1 MNKFKVG
8 DIVKPNKD
16 SDEFYRCTNTS
27 HMEKGVVHDILGDGL
42 VEIYVT
48 KWIKKDVD
56 FPDIFAVKEKYFDLV
71 ERESEK
77 RSVHITWDGESKTV
91 RAVYKV
97 GNEVVDRREANCHP
111 DDNFDFFTGA
121 KLALERIEVNS
132 DIEEHTESDVIK
144 IGDIVTVTDDGESY
158 STYTDWFAKNGY
170 EESLPRYAYGVR
182 FFKTTLGFEDSDTF
196 KVIGKGSA
204 LFDGDVLMIT
214 PDFSNPEVLY
224 GRHENSVFLINEQG
238 VKKVN

>member
-27 HMEKGVVHDILGDGL
+27 HMEKGVVRDIENGRM
-42 VEIYVT
+42 EIYVT

-56 FPDIFAVKEKYFDLV
+56 FPDSFIVQEKCFDLV
-71 ERESEK
+71 GKESEK

-97 GNEVVDRREANCHP
+97 GNAVVDRREANCHP

-144 IGDIVTVTDDGESY
+144 IGDIVTVVDEGESY
-158 STYTDWFAKNGY
+158 STYTNWFTENGY
-170 EESLPRYAYGVR
+170 EEFLPRYAYGVR
-182 FFKTTLGFEDSDTF
+182 HFKTSLGFEDGDTF

-204 LFDGDVLMIT
+204 LFDGDALMIT
-214 PDFSNPEVLY
+214 PNFSNSKVLY
-224 GRHENSVFLINEQG
+224 GKHEDSVFLINVRG

>member
-1 MNKFKVG
+1 MSKFKVG
-8 DIVKPNKD
+8 DIIKPNAD
-16 SDEFYRCTNTS
+16 SDECYCWTNTS
-27 HMEKGVVHDILGDGL
+27 HMKKGVVCKILEDGC

-48 KWIKKDVD
+48 NWIKKDVD
-56 FPDIFAVKEKYFDLV
+56 FPDSFMVNEKYFDLV
-71 ERESEK
+71 GKESEK

-121 KLALERIEVNS
+121 KLALERVEVNS
-132 DIEEHTESDVIK
+132 YIEEHTESDEIK
-144 IGDIVTVTDDGESY
+144 IGDTVTVVNDGEGY
-158 STYTDWFAKNGY
+158 STYTKWFTKNGY
-170 EESLPRYAYGVR
+170 EEFLPRYAYGVR
-182 FFKTTLGFEDSDTF
+182 NFKTTLGFEDGATF

-204 LFDGDVLMIT
+204 FFDEDVLMIT
-214 PDFSNPEVLY
+214 PDFSNPKVIY
-224 GRHENSVFLINEQG
+224 GEHERSVFLINEDG

>member
-16 SDEFYRCTNTS
+16 SGVFYRYTNTS
-27 HMEKGVVHDILGDGL
+27 CMERGVVRKILGDGF

-48 KWIKKDVD
+48 MWIKKDVD
-56 FPDIFAVKEKYFDLV
+56 CPNDFKVNEKYFDLV

-121 KLALERIEVNS
+121 KLALERVEVNS
-132 DIEEHTESDVIK
+132 DIEEYAKIDEIK
-144 IGDIVTVTDDGESY
+144 IGDIVTVVDDGKGY
-158 STYTDWFAKNGY
+158 STYTDWFVKNGY
-170 EESLPRYAYGVR
+170 AEFLPRYAYGVR
-182 FFKTTLGFEDSDTF
+182 HFKTVLGFEDSDTF
-196 KVIGKGSA
+196 KVIGKGSD
-204 LFDGDVLMIT
+204 LFEGDILMIT
-214 PDFSNPEVLY
+214 PDFSNPKVLY
-224 GRHENSVFLINEQG
+224 GEHEESVFLINGEG

>member
-1 MNKFKVG
+1 MSKFKVG

-16 SDEFYRCTNTS
+16 SDGVYRCTNTS
-27 HMEKGVVHDILGDGL
+27 CMERGVVRKILGVGL
-42 VEIYVT
+42 VELYVT
-48 KWIKKDVD
+48 KWSKKYAD
-56 FPDIFAVKEKYFDLV
+56 FPDSFMVNEKYFDLV
-71 ERESEK
+71 GKESEK

-121 KLALERIEVNS
+121 KLALERVEVNS
-132 DIEEHTESDVIK
+132 DIEEHAESDGIK
-144 IGDIVTVTDDGESY
+144 IGDIVTVVNDGEGY
-158 STYTDWFAKNGY
+158 STYTQWFTENGY
-170 EESLPRYAYGVR
+170 DEFLPRYAYGVR
-182 FFKTTLGFEDSDTF
+182 YFKTSLGFEDSDTF
-196 KVIGKGSA
+196 KVIGKGSDA
-204 LFDGDVLMIT
+204 FERDVLMIT

-224 GRHENSVFLINEQG
+224 GKHEDNVFLINEDG

>member
-8 DIVKPNKD
+8 DIIKPNADTDK
-16 SDEFYRCTNTS
+16 FYCYTNTS
-27 HMEKGVVHDILGDGL
+27 RMKSGVVRKILGDGF

-48 KWIKKDVD
+48 KWINKDVD
-56 FPDIFAVKEKYFDLV
+56 CPNDFKVKEENFDLV
-71 ERESEK
+71 GKVSGK

-91 RAVYKV
+91 IAVYKV
-97 GNEVVDRREANCHP
+97 GNEVLDRREANCHP

-121 KLALERIEVNS
+121 KLALERVEVNS
-132 DIEEHTESDVIK
+132 DIEEHAESDEIK
-144 IGDIVTVTDDGESY
+144 IGDIVTVVDDGKGY
-158 STYTDWFAKNGY
+158 STYTKWFTDNGY
-170 EESLPRYAYGVR
+170 EEFLPRYAYGVR
-182 FFKTTLGFEDSDTF
+182 HFKTALGFEDSVTF

-204 LFDGDVLMIT
+204 LFDGEVLMIT

-224 GRHENSVFLINEQG
+224 GKHEDSVFLINEDG

>member
-1 MNKFKVG
+1 MSKFKVG
-8 DIVKPNKD
+8 DVIKPNVY
-16 SDEFYRCTNTS
+16 SDRFYSCTNTS
-27 HMEKGVVHDILGDGL
+27 HMEKGVVRDIGDGC

-56 FPDIFAVKEKYFDLV
+56 FPDSFIVQEKYFDLV

-132 DIEEHTESDVIK
+132 KIEEHTESDEIK
-144 IGDIVTVTDDGESY
+144 IGDIVTVVDDGEGY
-158 STYTDWFAKNGY
+158 STNTKWFTDNGY
-170 EESLPRYAYGVR
+170 EEFLPRYAYGVR
-182 FFKTTLGFEDSDTF
+182 HFKTALGFEDSDTF

-204 LFDGDVLMIT
+204 LFGGDVLMIT

-224 GRHENSVFLINEQG
+224 GKHEESVFLINVCG

>member
-1 MNKFKVG
+1 MSKFKVG
-8 DIVKPNKD
+8 DIIKPNKD
-16 SDEFYRCTNTS
+16 SDECYCCTNTS
-27 HMEKGVVHDILGDGL
+27 HMKKGIVCKILEDGC

-48 KWIKKDVD
+48 NWIKKDVD
-56 FPDIFAVKEKYFDLV
+56 FPDSFEVQEKYFDLV

-97 GNEVVDRREANCHP
+97 GNAVVDRREANCHP

-144 IGDIVTVTDDGESY
+144 IGDIVTVVDDGEGY
-158 STYTDWFAKNGY
+158 STYTNWFVKNGY
-170 EESLPRYAYGVR
+170 EEFLPRYAYGVR
-182 FFKTTLGFEDSDTF
+182 HFKTTLGFEDSDTF
-196 KVIGKGSA
+196 RVIGKGSDV
-204 LFDGDVLMIT
+204 FGEDVLMLT
-214 PDFSNPEVLY
+214 PVFSNPEVISD
-224 GRHENSVFLINEQG
+224 RHEDSVFLINVRG

>member
-1 MNKFKVG
+1 MSKFKVG

-16 SDEFYRCTNTS
+16 SDRFYSCTNTS
-27 HMEKGVVHDILGDGL
+27 HMEKGVVRDIGDGC

-56 FPDIFAVKEKYFDLV
+56 FPDSFIVQEKYFDLV

-132 DIEEHTESDVIK
+132 DIEEHTESDEIK
-144 IGDIVTVTDDGESY
+144 IGDIVTVVDDGEGY
-158 STYTDWFAKNGY
+158 STNTKWFTDNGY
-170 EESLPRYAYGVR
+170 EEFLPRYAYGVR
-182 FFKTTLGFEDSDTF
+182 HFKTTLGFEDSDTF
-196 KVIGKGSA
+196 KVIGKGRDI
-204 LFDGDVLMIT
+204 FGEGVLMIT
-214 PDFSNPEVLY
+214 PNFSNSKVLY
-224 GRHENSVFLINEQG
+224 GKHEDSVFLINVCG

>member
-27 HMEKGVVHDILGDGL
+27 HMEKGVVRDIEDGRM
-42 VEIYVT
+42 EIYVT

-56 FPDIFAVKEKYFDLV
+56 FPDRFWVNEDYFDLV
-71 ERESEK
+71 GKESEK

-97 GNEVVDRREANCHP
+97 GNAVVDRREANCHP

-132 DIEEHTESDVIK
+132 DIEEHTERDVIK
-144 IGDIVTVTDDGESY
+144 IGDTITVVDEGESY
-158 STYTDWFAKNGY
+158 STYTNWFTENLY
-170 EESLPRYAYGVR
+170 DEFLPRYAYGVR
-182 FFKTTLGFEDSDTF
+182 HFKTALGFEDSDTF
-196 KVIGKGSA
+196 KVIGKGSSV
-204 LFDGDVLMIT
+204 FGGDVLMIT

-224 GRHENSVFLINEQG
+224 GNHEDSVFLINARG

>member
-1 MNKFKVG
+1 MSKFKVG
-8 DIVKPNKD
+8 DVIKPNVY
-16 SDEFYRCTNTS
+16 SDRFYSCTNTS
-27 HMEKGVVHDILGDGL
+27 HMEKGVVRDIGDGC

-56 FPDIFAVKEKYFDLV
+56 FPDSFIVQEKYFDLV

-132 DIEEHTESDVIK
+132 DIEEHTESDEIK
-144 IGDIVTVTDDGESY
+144 IGDIVTVVDEGESY
-158 STYTDWFAKNGY
+158 STYTKWFTDSGY
-170 EESLPRYAYGVR
+170 EEFLPRYAYGVR
-182 FFKTTLGFEDSDTF
+182 HFKTALGFEDSDTF

-224 GRHENSVFLINEQG
+224 GKHEDSVFLINVRG

>member
-1 MNKFKVG
+1 MSKFKVG
-8 DIVKPNKD
+8 DIIKPNKD
-16 SDEFYRCTNTS
+16 SDEAYCCTNTS
-27 HMEKGVVHDILGDGL
+27 HMEKGVVRDIEDGRI
-42 VEIYVT
+42 EIYVT

-56 FPDIFAVKEKYFDLV
+56 FPDRFWVIEDYFDLV

-111 DDNFDFFTGA
+111 DDKFDFFTGA

-132 DIEEHTESDVIK
+132 DIEEHTESDEIK
-144 IGDIVTVTDDGESY
+144 IGDIVTVVDEGESY
-158 STYTDWFAKNGY
+158 STYTKWFTDNGY

-182 FFKTTLGFEDSDTF
+182 HFKTALGFEDSDTF
-196 KVIGKGSA
+196 KVIGKGSSI
-204 LFDGDVLMIT
+204 FGGDVLMIT

-224 GRHENSVFLINEQG
+224 GKHEDSVFLIGENG

>member
-1 MNKFKVG
+1 MSKFKVG
-8 DIVKPNKD
+8 DIIKPNKD
-16 SDEFYRCTNTS
+16 SDKIYRCTNTS
-27 HMEKGVVHDILGDGL
+27 YMEKGVVRKIGSEC

-48 KWIKKDVD
+48 NWIKKDVD
-56 FPDIFAVKEKYFDLV
+56 FPDRFTVWEEYFDLV
-71 ERESEK
+71 EKEPEK

-97 GNEVVDRREANCHP
+97 GNELVDRREANCHP

-132 DIEEHTESDVIK
+132 DIGEHAETDTIK
-144 IGDIVTVTDDGESY
+144 IGDTVVVVDDGKSY
-158 STYTDWFAKNGY
+158 STYTDWFVKSGY
-170 EESLPRYAYGVR
+170 AEFLPRYAYGIR
-182 FFKTTLGFEDSDTF
+182 HFKTTLGFEDSDTF

-204 LFDGDVLMIT
+204 LFDGSVLMIT

-224 GRHENSVFLINEQG
+224 GKHEDSVFLINEDG

>member
-8 DIVKPNKD
+8 DIIKPNAD
-16 SDEFYRCTNTS
+16 SDGFYRFTNTS
-27 HMEKGVVHDILGDGL
+27 RMKSGVVRKILGDGC

-48 KWIKKDVD
+48 NWIKKDVD
-56 FPDIFAVKEKYFDLV
+56 YPNDFKVNEKYFDLV
-71 ERESEK
+71 GKESEK

-121 KLALERIEVNS
+121 KLALERVEVNS
-132 DIEEHTESDVIK
+132 DIEEHVESDEINV
-144 IGDIVTVTDDGESY
+144 GDTVVVVDDGKGY
-158 STYTDWFAKNGY
+158 STYTKWFTDNGY
-170 EESLPRYAYGVR
+170 AEFLPRYAYGVR
-182 FFKTTLGFEDSDTF
+182 HFKTALGFEDSDTF

-204 LFDGDVLMIT
+204 LFEGDILMIT
-214 PDFSNPEVLY
+214 PDFSNPKVLY
-224 GRHENSVFLINEQG
+224 GEHEESVFLINEDG

>member
-8 DIVKPNKD
+8 DIIKPNKD
-16 SDEFYRCTNTS
+16 SDEVYCCTNTF
-27 HMEKGVVHDILGDGL
+27 HMEKGVVCGIGDGC

-48 KWIKKDVD
+48 NWIKKDVD
-56 FPDIFAVKEKYFDLV
+56 FPDIFMVQEKYFDLV

-132 DIEEHTESDVIK
+132 DIEEHTESDEIK
-144 IGDIVTVTDDGESY
+144 IGDIVTVVDDGEGY
-158 STYTDWFAKNGY
+158 STNTKWFTDNGY
-170 EESLPRYAYGVR
+170 EEFLPIYAYGVR
-182 FFKTTLGFEDSDTF
+182 HFKTTLGFEDSDTF
-196 KVIGKGSA
+196 KVIGKGRDI
-204 LFDGDVLMIT
+204 FGEGVLMIT
-214 PDFSNPEVLY
+214 PNFSNPKVLY
-224 GRHENSVFLINEQG
+224 GKHEDSVFLINVCG

>member
-1 MNKFKVG
+1 MSKFKVG
-8 DIVKPNKD
+8 DIIKPNVY
-16 SDEFYRCTNTS
+16 SDRFYSCTNTS
-27 HMEKGVVHDILGDGL
+27 HMEKGVVRDIGDGC

-56 FPDIFAVKEKYFDLV
+56 FPDSFIVQEKYFDLV

-132 DIEEHTESDVIK
+132 EIEEHTESDEIK
-144 IGDIVTVTDDGESY
+144 IGDIVTVVDDGEGY
-158 STYTDWFAKNGY
+158 STNTKWFTDNGY
-170 EESLPRYAYGVR
+170 EEFLPRYAYGVR
-182 FFKTTLGFEDSDTF
+182 HFKTALGFEDSDTF

-204 LFDGDVLMIT
+204 LFGGDVLMIT

-224 GRHENSVFLINEQG
+224 CKHEDSVFLINVCG
-238 VKKVN
+238 VKKVD

>member
-1 MNKFKVG
+1 MSKFKVG
-8 DIVKPNKD
+8 DIIKPNKD
-16 SDEFYRCTNTS
+16 SDEVYRCTNTS
-27 HMEKGVVHDILGDGL
+27 HMEKGVVRDIEDGCI
-42 VEIYVT
+42 EIYVT
-48 KWIKKDVD
+48 NWIKKDVD
-56 FPDIFAVKEKYFDLV
+56 FPDGFIVQEKYFDLV

-121 KLALERIEVNS
+121 KLALERVELNS
-132 DIEEHTESDVIK
+132 DIEEHAKIDEIK
-144 IGDIVTVTDDGESY
+144 IGDIVTVVDDGKSY
-158 STYTDWFAKNGY
+158 STYTGWFTENGY
-170 EESLPRYAYGVR
+170 EEFLPRYAYGVR
-182 FFKTTLGFEDSDTF
+182 HFKTALGFKDSDTF

-204 LFDGDVLMIT
+204 LFDGEVLMIT
-214 PDFSNPEVLY
+214 PDFSNPKVLY
-224 GRHENSVFLINEQG
+224 GEHEESVFLINEDG

>member
-8 DIVKPNKD
+8 DVIKPNKN
-16 SDEFYRCTNTS
+16 SDECYNLTNTS
-27 HMEKGVVHDILGDGL
+27 HMKKGVVRKILGDDL

-48 KWIKKDVD
+48 EWRKKEEDN
-56 FPDIFAVKEKYFDLV
+56 PHIFSVQEKYFDLV
-71 ERESEK
+71 DGESEK

-121 KLALERIEVNS
+121 KLALDRVEVNS
-132 DIEEHTESDVIK
+132 DIEEHTKIDEIK
-144 IGDIVTVTDDGESY
+144 IGDIVTVTDDGEGY
-158 STYTDWFAKNGY
+158 STYTNWFVKNGY
-170 EESLPRYAYGVR
+170 EEFLPRYAYGVR
-182 FFKTTLGFEDSDTF
+182 HFKTTLGFEDSDTF
-196 KVIGKGSA
+196 RVIGKGSDV
-204 LFDGDVLMIT
+204 FGEDVLMLT
-214 PDFSNPEVLY
+214 PVFSNPEVISD
-224 GRHENSVFLINEQG
+224 RHEDSVFLINEQG

>member
-27 HMEKGVVHDILGDGL
+27 HMEKGVVRNIEDGRM
-42 VEIYVT
+42 EIYVT
-48 KWIKKDVD
+48 KWIKKDLD
-56 FPDIFAVKEKYFDLV
+56 FPDSFIVQEKCFDLV

-132 DIEEHTESDVIK
+132 DIEEHTESDEIK
-144 IGDIVTVTDDGESY
+144 IGDIVTVVDEGESY
-158 STYTDWFAKNGY
+158 STYTNWFTENGY
-170 EESLPRYAYGVR
+170 DEFLPRYAYGVR
-182 FFKTTLGFEDSDTF
+182 HFKTSLGFEDSDTF
-196 KVIGKGSA
+196 KVIGKGSSV
-204 LFDGDVLMIT
+204 FERDVLMIT

-224 GRHENSVFLINEQG
+224 SRHEDSVFLINERG
-238 VKKVN
+238 VKKVS